1 MRLERLPEHWL
12 STTAGRQFLRSSAVE
27 VLVLVKCVACGGR
40 GWLTGEACRSCVD
53 SALAGYHLFRVQ
65 AAALHTAL
73 ANRED
78 APPQDVTAVPD
89 KGPPRV
95 GDRVMVSRIA
105 RPSLA
110 GMDFEVIQVTGDGVW
125 LRIPE
130 QWAAMPDKVYVT
142 FDQID
147 AVERKGAANG
157 D

>member
-73 ANRED
+73 ANSDD
-78 APPQDVTAVPD
+78 APPQDVAAAPD
-89 KGPPRV
+89 TLMPRA
-95 GDRVMVSRIA
+95 GDRVVLNQCNPHR
-105 RPSLA
+105 LV
-110 GMDFEVIQVTGDGVW
+110 GMDFEVVGVTGTGATIRW
-125 LRIPE
+125 PSHWHCE
-130 QWAAMPDKVYVT
+130 PDTGHVR
-142 FDQID
+142 FDQI
-147 AVERKGAANG
+147 ASIIHKEPAGG
-157 D
+157 H